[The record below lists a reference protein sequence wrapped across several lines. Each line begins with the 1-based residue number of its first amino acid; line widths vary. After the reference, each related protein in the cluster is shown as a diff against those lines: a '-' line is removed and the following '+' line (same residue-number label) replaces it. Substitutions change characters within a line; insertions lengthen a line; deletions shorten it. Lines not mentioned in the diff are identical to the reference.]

1 MPAPLQRLS
10 PMNTRL
16 SSLEVAVA
24 IPRHQGRRITSSTT
38 ASAGTWPANET
49 PDEKERNPG
58 VYGTRHGN
66 LSFGGV
72 RRLTSDHGLF
82 PPATTLVRFDERE
95 RCIFEGWRSR
105 AGRRGRAG
113 PSGRRRSIR
122 SRLAGPSS
130 LFPCFPPSLARS
142 RVGGSSFHI
151 GHMGSCG
158 LSWEPCVRLLGG
170 HWAAVRQTEGL
181 DLSRCRTGGI
191 WVHGGIPYLSPPPL
205 SRTPPLSPIIAP
217 QHPPVP
223 RFPTTPHLATTSLL
237 KPCAVTDPQTPSPV
251 RSWPLTYHSHAE
263 AATFWPSS
271 TCTTQHGAAR
281 RQEEHE
287 GKSENRTKRLRPSPL
302 PRART
307 AVSSPIWVFP
317 SPPEL
322 FVNDG

>member
-16 SSLEVAVA
+16 SSLEVAVD

-72 RRLTSDHGLF
+72 RRLTSDHGLL

-105 AGRRGRAG
+105 AGRRSRAG

-158 LSWEPCVRLLGG
+158 SSWEPVSVCWGDTGLRFARPRGWTSADAVLGEYG
-170 HWAAVRQTEGL
+170 SIEVF
-181 DLSRCRTGGI
+181 RT
-191 WVHGGIPYLSPPPL
+191 
-205 SRTPPLSPIIAP
+205 
-217 QHPPVP
+217 
-223 RFPTTPHLATTSLL
+223 
-237 KPCAVTDPQTPSPV
+237 
-251 RSWPLTYHSHAE
+251 
-263 AATFWPSS
+263 
-271 TCTTQHGAAR
+271 
-281 RQEEHE
+281 
-287 GKSENRTKRLRPSPL
+287 SPL
-302 PRART
+302 P
-307 AVSSPIWVFP
+307 P
-317 SPPEL
+317 SPAHHLCRPS
-322 FVNDG
+322 